1 MIRLLHAIVVLLGVI
16 KHGESQSEFS
26 LTTQFDGPN
35 NDAFADSDKFSIL
48 TGDTAVSIERF
59 DIHMTATTQNVQVW
73 TKLGYPVWWDD
84 GTYTKVW
91 EGTIVG
97 QGQGVATPLPSFSP
111 PIELAANSILGVFL
125 LVDEQ
130 DGDYLYHSTGTNG
143 DTQDFVSDGTISIT
157 EGISQRYFHDA
168 FHVPTRWNGVV
179 YYSISAPT
187 LSPTLAVRFFI
198 TTG

>member
-1 MIRLLHAIVVLLGVI
+1 MIRLLHAIVVLLGII
-16 KHGESQSEFS
+16 KHGESSFS
-26 LTTQFDGPN
+26 LTTQFNGPN
-35 NDAFADSDKFSIL
+35 GDINNDSDKFSIVS
-48 TGDTAVSIERF
+48 GSTAVKIEQF
-59 DIHMTATTQNVQVW
+59 DIHMAATTKHVEVW
-73 TKLGYPVWWDD
+73 TRSGYPKWWDD
-84 GTYTKVW
+84 GTYTKIW

-187 LSPTLAVRFFI
+187 LSPTLAVRFFFLI